1 MREEYRL
8 SVLERYEK
16 HYDQIWQG
24 IEQEMSRKDNAFW
37 LMGAANYLFK
47 TNSVCWAVDPM
58 FNTPRSGVTLSLI
71 NPDEVFRS
79 LSFVLITHEHGDH
92 FDARLMER
100 YPDIGWI
107 VPEHLVSWMP
117 QNCLP
122 YITVIRPGEVIE
134 RKGMR
139 IEAFSSPHFDAGST
153 DLGVMETGYMVDTGV
168 YRILLPGDIRDYH
181 AYMPKFDHIT
191 HLFSHVWLGRR
202 NAENLPCGSFPED
215 FARFMLSFRPEKI
228 YLTHLM
234 EAERPLP
241 DLWTYEHAGLVM
253 NAMMGLNPAADITIP
268 MLGKTHYL

>member
-1 MREEYRL
+1 MNDECRL
-8 SVLERYEK
+8 AVLERYEK

-107 VPEHLVSWMP
+107 IPLHLKDRVPE
-117 QNCLP
+117 NCREKA
-122 YITVIRPGEVIE
+122 YFIRPGEVVE
-134 RKGMR
+134 RAGMV
-139 IEAFSSPHFDAGST
+139 IEAFSSPHFDEGST
-153 DLGVMETGYMVDTGV
+153 TAGVKETGYLVDTGAH
-168 YRILLPGDIRDYH
+168 RILLPGDIRDYH
-181 AYMPKFDHIT
+181 AHMPAFEKIT
-191 HLFSHVWLGRR
+191 HLFAHVWLGRR
-202 NAENLPCGSFPED
+202 NARNLPCGSYPAD
-215 FARFMLSFRPEKI
+215 FARFMLNFSAEKI
-228 YLTHLM
+228 YLAHLM
-234 EAERPLP
+234 EAERPLE

-253 NAMMGLNPAADITIP
+253 SEMLGLHPAVNVAVP
-268 MLGKTHYL
+268 MLGRANYL